1 MRRNPTHALR
11 GHLSPS
17 GLWFLYRPLTGRHPE
32 VRRWRVIHVPT
43 TRICTSTD
51 RLGDARQLVEELE
64 RRAAD
69 QGVDLDTETLDT
81 VSRRLE
87 RLGIAELISRYSRA
101 GW

>member
-11 GHLSPS
+11 GRLSPS
-17 GLWFLYRPLTGRHPE
+17 GVWFVFRPLTGRNPE
-32 VRRWRVIHVPT
+32 VRRWHVTHVPT
-43 TRICTSTD
+43 ARVCASTD
-51 RLGDARQLVEELE
+51 RLDDARQLVEEVE

-81 VSRRLE
+81 LSRRLE
-87 RLGIAELISRYSRA
+87 RLGIAELITRYSRA